1 MLNPDFITESN
12 KLLDLNSSSL
22 RPEITKRF
30 SDCAWFKPQDITVVG
45 LGGVGRGV
53 AETLFIQG
61 HRLTVWDDDKV
72 EAVNTVQG
80 YQSKFVGWDKTDA
93 FAFQMSEFVGDTSTL
108 RTGKRWKEDCNLNKI
123 VIAAADD
130 WKTLEDMYNRWRIND
145 GGLFISPGML
155 ADMYSIQVYMKGDGR
170 DWLGGSDTESVPCTT
185 KSSMYMAKSIHGR
198 VVSIVNKFI
207 IDPTLVDANYRFNG
221 LLD

>member
-1 MLNPDFITESN
+1 MLNPDF
-12 KLLDLNSSSL
+12 
-22 RPEITKRF
+22 TKRF
-30 SDCAWFKPQDITVVG
+30 SDCAWFKPMDITVVG

-61 HRLTVWDDDKV
+61 HRLTVWDGDMV
-72 EAVNTVQG
+72 EAVNIVQG
-80 YQSKFVGWDKTDA
+80 YQSKFIGWKKADA
-93 FAFQMSEFVGDTSTL
+93 FKFQMAEFVGDTSELTCV
-108 RTGKRWKEDCNLNKI
+108 GKKWEPINDLKKI

-130 WKTLEDMYNRWRIND
+130 WNTLECLYAKWRHYEGD
-145 GGLFISPGML
+145 LFISPGML
-155 ADMYSIQVYMKGDGR
+155 ADMFSIQVYMKDDGR

>member
-1 MLNPDFITESN
+1 MLNS
-12 KLLDLNSSSL
+12 
-22 RPEITKRF
+22 EITKRF

-80 YQSKFVGWDKTDA
+80 YQSKFIGWNKTDA
-93 FAFQMSEFVGDTSTL
+93 FAFQMSEFVGDTSSL
-108 RTGKRWKEDCNLNKI
+108 KTGKRWKEGCNLNKI

-145 GGLFISPGML
+145 GDLFISPGML
-155 ADMYSIQVYMKGDGR
+155 ADMYSIQVYMKDDGR

-207 IDPTLVDANYRFNG
+207 IDPSLVDANYRFNG

>member
-1 MLNPDFITESN
+1 MLNPD
-12 KLLDLNSSSL
+12 
-22 RPEITKRF
+22 ITKRF

-61 HRLTVWDDDKV
+61 HKLAVWDHDVV
-72 EAVNTVQG
+72 EAVNCYQG
-80 YQSKFVGWDKTDA
+80 YQSKFIGWKKVDA
-93 FAFQMSEFVGDTSTL
+93 FRFQMSEFVGDTSEINCYT
-108 RTGKRWKEDCNLNKI
+108 TKWKDTNSLQKI

-130 WKTLEDMYNRWRIND
+130 WKTLGDMYNHWRIND
-145 GGLFISPGML
+145 GDLFISPGML
-155 ADMYSIQVYMKGDGR
+155 ADMYSIQVYLKDDGR
-170 DWLGGSDTESVPCTT
+170 DWVGGSDTESVPCTT

-207 IDPTLVDANYRFNG
+207 IDPTLVDANYRHNG

>member
-1 MLNPDFITESN
+1 MLNTD
-12 KLLDLNSSSL
+12 
-22 RPEITKRF
+22 ITKRF
-30 SDCAWFKPQDITVVG
+30 SDCAWFKPMDITVVG

-53 AETLFIQG
+53 AETLALAG
-61 HRLTVWDDDKV
+61 HTLTVWDGDVV
-72 EAVNTVQG
+72 EAVNVGVQG
-80 YQSKFVGWDKTDA
+80 YQSKFIGWKKTDA
-93 FAFQMSEFVGDTSTL
+93 FKFQMAEFVGDTSDINCY
-108 RTGKRWKEDCNLNKI
+108 GKKWGAANGLDKI

-130 WKTLEDMYNRWRIND
+130 WKTLEDMYNRWRIDD
-145 GGLFISPGML
+145 GDLFISPGML

-207 IDPTLVDANYRFNG
+207 IDPTLVDANYRHNG

>member
-1 MLNPDFITESN
+1 MLNS
-12 KLLDLNSSSL
+12 
-22 RPEITKRF
+22 EITKRF
-30 SDCAWFKPQDITVVG
+30 SDCAWFKPMDITVVG

-61 HRLTVWDDDKV
+61 HRLTVWDGDVV
-72 EAVNTVQG
+72 EAVNVGVQG
-80 YQSKFVGWDKTDA
+80 YQSKFIGWKKVDA
-93 FAFQMSEFVGDTSTL
+93 FRFQMAEFVGDTSNFKGIYNVKWTENCKL
-108 RTGKRWKEDCNLNKI
+108 DKI

-130 WKTLEDMYNRWRIND
+130 WNTLEDMYNRWRII
-145 GGLFISPGML
+145 GGDLFISPGML
-155 ADMYSIQVYMKGDGR
+155 ADMYSIQVYMEDDGR
-170 DWLGGSDTESVPCTT
+170 EWVGGSDTESVPCTT

-207 IDPTLVDANYRFNG
+207 IDPSLVDANYRHNG

>member
-1 MLNPDFITESN
+1 MLNS
-12 KLLDLNSSSL
+12 
-22 RPEITKRF
+22 EITKRF

-61 HRLTVWDDDKV
+61 HRLTVWDHDVV
-72 EAVNTVQG
+72 EAVNTPQG
-80 YQSKFVGWDKTDA
+80 YQSKFIGWKKTDA
-93 FAFQMSEFVGDTSTL
+93 FKFQMAEFVGDTS
-108 RTGKRWKEDCNLNKI
+108 NLTSYHVKWEPTNGLSKI

-130 WKTLEDMYNRWRIND
+130 WNTLENMYNRWRII
-145 GGLFISPGML
+145 GGDLFISPGML
-155 ADMYSIQVYMKGDGR
+155 ADMYSIKVYMKDDGL
-170 DWLGGSDTESVPCTT
+170 DWVGGSDTESVPCTT
-185 KSSMYMAKSIHGR
+185 KSSMYMAKACHGR

-207 IDPTLVDANYRFNG
+207 IEPSLIDHEYRFNG

>member
-1 MLNPDFITESN
+1 MLNPD
-12 KLLDLNSSSL
+12 
-22 RPEITKRF
+22 ITKRF

-53 AETLFIQG
+53 AETLALAG
-61 HRLTVWDDDKV
+61 HRLRLYDHDKV
-72 EAVNTVQG
+72 EAVNAPQG
-80 YQSKFVGWDKTDA
+80 YQSKFIGWNKVDA
-93 FAFQMSEFVGDTSTL
+93 FKFQMAEFIGDTSSLNCKTHRWTEGNTL
-108 RTGKRWKEDCNLNKI
+108 DKI

-130 WKTLEDMYNRWRIND
+130 WNTLEDMYNRWRIND
-145 GGLFISPGML
+145 GDLFISPGML
-155 ADMYSIQVYMKGDGR
+155 ADMFSIQVYMKNDGR

>member
-1 MLNPDFITESN
+1 MLNPD
-12 KLLDLNSSSL
+12 
-22 RPEITKRF
+22 ITKRF
-30 SDCAWFKPQDITVVG
+30 SDCAWFKPMDITVVG

-61 HRLTVWDDDKV
+61 HRLTVWDHDVV
-72 EAVNTVQG
+72 EAVNVGVQG
-80 YQSKFVGWDKTDA
+80 YQSKFIGWKKTDA
-93 FAFQMSEFVGDTSTL
+93 FRFQMAEFVGDTSTFKGL
-108 RTGKRWKEDCNLNKI
+108 YYVKWTENCKLDKI

-145 GGLFISPGML
+145 GDLFISPGML
-155 ADMYSIQVYMKGDGR
+155 ADMFSIQVYMKNDGR

>member
-1 MLNPDFITESN
+1 MLNS
-12 KLLDLNSSSL
+12 
-22 RPEITKRF
+22 EITKRF
-30 SDCAWFKPQDITVVG
+30 SDCAWFKSMGITVVG

-61 HRLTVWDDDKV
+61 HKLTVWDHDVV
-72 EAVNTVQG
+72 EAVNTFQG
-80 YQSKFVGWDKTDA
+80 YQSKFIGWKKVDA
-93 FAFQMSEFVGDTSTL
+93 FKFQMAEFVGDTSEL
-108 RTGKRWKEDCNLNKI
+108 SCYGKKWEATNGLHDI

-130 WKTLEDMYNRWRIND
+130 WATLEAMYSKWRQQ
-145 GGLFISPGML
+145 GGDLFISPGML
-155 ADMYSIQVYMKGDGR
+155 ADMYSIQVYMKDDGR

-207 IDPTLVDANYRFNG
+207 IDPSLVDENYRFNG

>member
-1 MLNPDFITESN
+1 MLNPD
-12 KLLDLNSSSL
+12 
-22 RPEITKRF
+22 ITKRF
-30 SDCAWFKPQDITVVG
+30 SDCAWFKPMDITVVG

-53 AETLFIQG
+53 AETLVLAG
-61 HRLTVWDDDKV
+61 HKLRLYDHDKV
-72 EAVNTVQG
+72 EAVNTPQG
-80 YQSKFVGWDKTDA
+80 YQSKFIDWNKVDA
-93 FAFQMSEFVGDTSTL
+93 FKFQMAEFIGDTSSLNCNPGKWIDGCTL
-108 RTGKRWKEDCNLNKI
+108 DKI

-130 WKTLEDMYNRWRIND
+130 WKTLEDMYNRWRIDD
-145 GGLFISPGML
+145 GDLFISPGML
-155 ADMYSIQVYMKGDGR
+155 ADMYSIQVYMKDDGR

-207 IDPTLVDANYRFNG
+207 IEPSLIDHAYRFNG